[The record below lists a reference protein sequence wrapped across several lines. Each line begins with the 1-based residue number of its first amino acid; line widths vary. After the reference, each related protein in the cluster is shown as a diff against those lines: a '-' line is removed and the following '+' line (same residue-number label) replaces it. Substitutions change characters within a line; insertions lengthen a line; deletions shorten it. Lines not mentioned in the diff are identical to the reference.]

1 MKFFFP
7 SPFSSSFPFFLP
19 PSFSRDSRLVVSL
32 GNAVLKISFS
42 LSPLPS
48 LYGRRPPL
56 SCCKFLLHTGYWII
70 WKGNGEKENFWP
82 NGTCKRKKERKNGR
96 KKGRKEERRGANRG
110 EKRGET
116 SEKLFSRLKNPWPAR
131 NSNSTLRKSWFWIQ
145 NWSTSCHDAVS
156 FSPVTILVV
165 FN

>member
-48 LYGRRPPL
+48 RRPPL

-82 NGTCKRKKERKNGR
+82 NGTCKRKKGR
-96 KKGRKEERRGANRG
+96 MEGRRKEERKTGRESGRK
-110 EKRGET
+110 KRRA
-116 SEKLFSRLKNPWPAR
+116 KNFSRVWKIRGRPVIPTRRYENPGFEFR
-131 NSNSTLRKSWFWIQ
+131 IR
-145 NWSTSCHDAVS
+145 H
-156 FSPVTILVV
+156 VTML
-165 FN
+165 